1 MNLTY
6 SKCIKKHNIN
16 YKFKVLLKNR
26 PTWFPYNFAFSK
38 IEKNFLSKNSD
49 GEIYY
54 TCVNGLQKNK
64 TSVLKLQLILKNLF
78 SISFYVK
85 FFKLYY
91 NLISLHFSFNDSKD
105 LDKLRINNV
114 LIGDIVV
121 AEYLR
126 NKKFGNG
133 ILKFNFRFYVVC
145 LKYLIFFQNFDN
157 SINKLLRVFLREEIR
172 FSIQETSFIDEFLR
186 RILISKKI
194 YFEFVFDKYS
204 EKFKLFEYNKISF
217 GRANEYT
224 PNNVRVSSSEILNV
238 KKNMEK
244 RFSDGIQFWTG
255 NVTDVNTRLELGSY
269 SESYFTKENPIA
281 VLFLQAV
288 ADDQF
293 RCGFDCFKTIDDFH
307 HFTINSL
314 LELGYYCI
322 LKPHPGIVSPIHPD
336 KSLIDYKYVKSL
348 YGKYGLDYDS
358 SLKDN
363 ENLIKRSL
371 NNENILAFNPRLS
384 LNAISK
390 KIKFIVLT
398 HHGNVT
404 FEALHLNIPNL
415 KYKYCKSRSF
425 HFTNSWSNKKEYC
438 DLLLY
443 YKKKRILPKK
453 NFKDDFY
460 KVLAILSKKKNCLDY
475 NKIFFS
481 SYNEY
486 FNNKEIKLQVDDINQ
501 LENNIKLV
509 KSTLEKDINYKN
521 FLLKKLNILY

>member
-78 SISFYVK
+78 SISFYAK

-172 FSIQETSFIDEFLR
+172 FSFQETSFID
-186 RILISKKI
+186 
-194 YFEFVFDKYS
+194 
-204 EKFKLFEYNKISF
+204 
-217 GRANEYT
+217 
-224 PNNVRVSSSEILNV
+224 
-238 KKNMEK
+238 
-244 RFSDGIQFWTG
+244 
-255 NVTDVNTRLELGSY
+255 
-269 SESYFTKENPIA
+269 
-281 VLFLQAV
+281 
-288 ADDQF
+288 
-293 RCGFDCFKTIDDFH
+293 
-307 HFTINSL
+307 
-314 LELGYYCI
+314 
-322 LKPHPGIVSPIHPD
+322 
-336 KSLIDYKYVKSL
+336 
-348 YGKYGLDYDS
+348 
-358 SLKDN
+358 
-363 ENLIKRSL
+363 
-371 NNENILAFNPRLS
+371 
-384 LNAISK
+384 
-390 KIKFIVLT
+390 
-398 HHGNVT
+398 
-404 FEALHLNIPNL
+404 
-415 KYKYCKSRSF
+415 
-425 HFTNSWSNKKEYC
+425 
-438 DLLLY
+438 
-443 YKKKRILPKK
+443 
-453 NFKDDFY
+453 
-460 KVLAILSKKKNCLDY
+460 
-475 NKIFFS
+475 
-481 SYNEY
+481 
-486 FNNKEIKLQVDDINQ
+486 
-501 LENNIKLV
+501 
-509 KSTLEKDINYKN
+509 
-521 FLLKKLNILY
+521 